1 MDWNFKNLT
10 KLLWRIHKPVEIRYV
25 HRGEVWEKEVVRN
38 GMDRYLA
45 EVKTALPFRPLP
57 PESIPSSLRLV
68 KTPVVFWTLLGA
80 CRRKVRAGVQGMGL
94 STSMLRLLR

>member
-1 MDWNFKNLT
+1 MDWDFKNLT
-10 KLLWRIHKPVEIRYV
+10 KLLWRIHKPVEIPYV

-68 KTPVVFWTLLGA
+68 KTPVVFWTLLEEENA
-80 CRRKVRAGVQGMGL
+80 NERMWEFRSEDR
-94 STSMLRLLR
+94 